1 MPTLVESVPN
11 IASYE
16 TPPTSKYAPVHPS
29 QRPPAEISVE
39 QRRASRIASTFDA
52 PAGGPYARLQIK
64 NGKLVGQSFPMT
76 SSPFTIGSIP
86 GNQLILPGDSTVS
99 ARHLSLH
106 WENSVLFIEDNRS
119 TNGIYLNRVKL
130 PAGRHLLKPGDE
142 IGIGQT
148 YIVLERA

>member
-1 MPTLVESVPN
+1 M
-11 IASYE
+11 ASYE
-16 TPPTSKYAPVHPS
+16 TPPTSKYAPVYPRS
-29 QRPPAEISVE
+29 RVQQETDAE
-39 QRRASRIASTFDA
+39 QRRHSRVASTFDA
-52 PAGGPYARLQIK
+52 PAIGPYARLQIK
-64 NGKLVGQSFPMT
+64 NGKLAGQSLPMT
-76 SSPFTIGSIP
+76 ASPFTIGSIP

-99 ARHLSLH
+99 AKHLSLH

-119 TNGIYLNRVKL
+119 TTGIYLNRVKL